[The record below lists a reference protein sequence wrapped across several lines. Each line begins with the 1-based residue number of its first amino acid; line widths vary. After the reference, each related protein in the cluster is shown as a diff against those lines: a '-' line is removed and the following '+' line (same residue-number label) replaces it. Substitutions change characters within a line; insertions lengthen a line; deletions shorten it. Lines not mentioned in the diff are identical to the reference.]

1 VKLLHE
7 KKFKELAKL
16 LRKSSVVFKA
26 TNECTLPVVWTENAF
41 GKCHQFDGNRKKKTP
56 PAKDSVV
63 QKN

>member
-1 VKLLHE
+1 
-7 KKFKELAKL
+7 
-16 LRKSSVVFKA
+16 VVFKA
-26 TNECTLPVVWTENAF
+26 TNKCTLPVVWTENAF